1 MRKNVKHCKF
11 RIILFIEICYF
22 NYNKIFFVLDYCA
35 KEQITQGINGKE
47 NITRI
52 DLAGKV

>member
-47 NITRI
+47 NIMRI
-52 DLAGKV
+52 DLAEKV

>member
-11 RIILFIEICYF
+11 GIILFLEICYF
-22 NYNKIFFVLDYCA
+22 NYNKIFFVLDYCV
-35 KEQITQGINGKE
+35 KEQITQGIKGKE

-52 DLAGKV
+52 DLAEKV